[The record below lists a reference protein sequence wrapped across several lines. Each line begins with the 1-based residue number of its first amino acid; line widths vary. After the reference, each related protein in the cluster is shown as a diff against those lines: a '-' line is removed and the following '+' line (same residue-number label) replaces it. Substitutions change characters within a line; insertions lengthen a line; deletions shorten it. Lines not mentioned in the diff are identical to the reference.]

1 MRLFDAKLRFALF
14 VSLRLNHLLAK
25 FKWTTNCQ
33 LLIGYFPSSFQEQ
46 APITKLRRL
55 RKDKIDRFTAEV
67 PEETFSSVG
76 GLSDAKETIL
86 RQMMHLHEP
95 RIYSTLGVSPPS
107 GILVHG
113 APGAGKT
120 LLCKSSAGEIG
131 VKMIC
136 VSTPELV
143 SGVSGGSEKNIRQL
157 FENAKENTP
166 CIIFLD
172 ELDAICSSRDE
183 NTKEMSNRII
193 AQILTCM
200 DDVDSNEIL
209 VLGATSKVENID
221 SSLRRAGRFDQ
232 EITIGI
238 PSEKER
244 LAVMQV
250 VCKDL
255 KLAGLSLFSR
265 YCRRVL
271 LNFVILSA

>member
-1 MRLFDAKLRFALF
+1 MPEFLDQIYRIPIR
-14 VSLRLNHLLAK
+14 SENSPI
-25 FKWTTNCQ
+25 CPIQ
-33 LLIGYFPSSFQEQ
+33 LIRNRHPDF
-46 APITKLRRL
+46 
-55 RKDKIDRFTAEV
+55 
-67 PEETFSSVG
+67 
-76 GLSDAKETIL
+76 
-86 RQMMHLHEP
+86 
-95 RIYSTLGVSPPS
+95 
-107 GILVHG
+107 
-113 APGAGKT
+113 
-120 LLCKSSAGEIG
+120 
-131 VKMIC
+131 
-136 VSTPELV
+136 
-143 SGVSGGSEKNIRQL
+143 RQL
-157 FENAKENTP
+157 FENAKENAP

-200 DDVDSNEIL
+200 DDVDSAEIL

-255 KLAGLSLFSR
+255 KLAGM
-265 YCRRVL
+265 
-271 LNFVILSA
+271 